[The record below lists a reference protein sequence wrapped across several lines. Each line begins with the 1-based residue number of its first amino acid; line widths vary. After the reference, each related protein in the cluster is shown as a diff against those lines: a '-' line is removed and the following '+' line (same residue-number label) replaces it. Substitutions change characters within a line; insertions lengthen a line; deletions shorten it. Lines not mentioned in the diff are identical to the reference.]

1 MNLRRALAGSP
12 VSFLGVVVILA
23 LALAAPAPAAPG
35 DALNLSTAIAQVA
48 KQNIPAVV
56 HIEVAQR
63 QELANPMLPF
73 ENSPF
78 FRYFF
83 NLPRMPRKF
92 KREMKGLGT
101 GMIMDEQGRILT
113 NNHVV
118 GGATEINVLL
128 ADGKTYPAKPVGA
141 DPKTDLAVIRIAA
154 KDPFPHVTFGDS
166 DAVEVGE
173 WVVAI
178 GHPRGLDQTVTQGI
192 ISAKHRQGITDPSSY
207 QDFLQTD
214 AAINPGNSGGP
225 LLNMNG
231 EVVGVVQA
239 VPSEGI
245 GYAYAIP
252 VHILLDAL
260 RRLPLRWRET
270 RFESPDLGTASLQAY
285 DRFVQALECNYCF
298 AVHDALGLSDP
309 LQRIGLCGGNLSSC
323 PDDETAGE
331 KLLEKAL
338 TLDPNY
344 SFAHYFLGILYFR
357 HAINLGSTGDNR
369 QAVDTSQRADSHW
382 ETAARLNPALER
394 EVQQNR
400 RYVEELGTPIRC
412 LSGEQIQLSDLCDG
426 YRDCADGSDEGV
438 LCFSCANGNRVNV
451 FYTCDGDDD
460 CGDGS
465 DESVAANG
473 PCFACSNGL
482 IVSRL
487 FTCNGDDDCGDGSDE
502 ATGLAA
508 PCVSC
513 SNGKIVKTEYLCDGD
528 DDCGDGS
535 DESALIGCFQCV
547 NGRRVPPWYLCDGDN
562 DCGDGSD
569 ESDRREGPC
578 FRCRNGGLVRRDYVR
593 DGDDDCGDGS
603 DEGGNYL
610 HGGFVRV
617 ARKWLEAFDEP
628 VYAFEWALGPADT
641 RGFDDEGEFLPFTA
655 RFLFGG
661 AEWKEAGET
670 VKFGQLNV
678 DSHRLIP
685 ISSWI
690 NPGVGLGL
698 RIYRYRNDWGLNAKP
713 GATLHLRMGLLT
725 ACTSAGYHTLTWSET
740 KLEGWEYEVAWGI
753 AYDID

>member
-1 MNLRRALAGSP
+1 MCRDKSLGLLGLAIGIAVVPAYAQTDEVIYRNCQASVPVIYSFEIPKLRTEDASDQVFDFMGAASTGTGFVIDADGLIATNAHVIEGAAGIAVRFPGDRYTRAAWPIYFNQEDDLAILKVDRMGLNPLPFAPPAELSP
-12 VSFLGVVVILA
+12 GHSLVILGYPIPQTMGVGISDRTE
-23 LALAAPAPAAPG
+23 PAMVRTTPSRPCRP
-35 DALNLSTAIAQVA
+35 DDPEIELSGSV
-48 KQNIPAVV
+48 
-56 HIEVAQR
+56 
-63 QELANPMLPF
+63 
-73 ENSPF
+73 
-78 FRYFF
+78 
-83 NLPRMPRKF
+83 
-92 KREMKGLGT
+92 
-101 GMIMDEQGRILT
+101 
-113 NNHVV
+113 
-118 GGATEINVLL
+118 
-128 ADGKTYPAKPVGA
+128 
-141 DPKTDLAVIRIAA
+141 
-154 KDPFPHVTFGDS
+154 
-166 DAVEVGE
+166 
-173 WVVAI
+173 
-178 GHPRGLDQTVTQGI
+178 
-192 ISAKHRQGITDPSSY
+192 
-207 QDFLQTD
+207 
-214 AAINPGNSGGP
+214 NPGNSGGP